1 MKREEE
7 LRLLNLI
14 IAPVISE
21 KSTRLADEENTY
33 VFKVKREATKPE
45 IRRAIELAFN
55 VEVEKVRTLNVKG
68 KVRGLGLRKGK
79 RPDGKKAY
87 VKLKP
92 GHEIDLSVGE

>member
-21 KSTRLADEENTY
+21 KSTRLADEENTF
-33 VFKVKREATKPE
+33 VFKVKKEATKPE
-45 IRRAIELAFN
+45 IKRAIELAFN
-55 VEVEKVRTLNVKG
+55 VEVEKVRTVNMKG
-68 KVRGLGLRKGK
+68 KKRGFGLRKGK
-79 RPDGKKAY
+79 RPDWKKAY

-92 GHEIDLSVGE
+92 GYDIDLSVTE